1 MLNMPQRHVLT
12 YYHTD
17 ILYCRSAMQSSIPA
31 PPNLRLDYPPVWEQ
45 AKSADTPLFLGS
57 PPVTSL
63 ETSSAGYA
71 SIFLCLE
78 SACQLLVFV
87 HCRSSFPR
95 LTKCRASTEKITR
108 NGRLFFFIAVC
119 NALSLLRGERQKG
132 FETRHVID
140 RHVGLGLMNLGL
152 TQIWILHDVISQ
164 LSVCGL
170 K

>member
-1 MLNMPQRHVLT
+1 LT

-95 LTKCRASTEKITR
+95 LTKCR
-108 NGRLFFFIAVC
+108 LFFFIAVC
-119 NALSLLRGERQKG
+119 DALPLLRGERQKG

-152 TQIWILHDVISQ
+152 TQIWILHDLISQ